1 MKIVNNLIS
10 NFRGQ
15 LAAKKDILL
24 LDFGSGNTK
33 LYNKEKLISAKN
45 SSFLEFDNNHYHK
58 VHLVDHG
65 TITNFDLA
73 VSFLNTFLQDL
84 IKSHEINSSFTG
96 YYLTSVG
103 LTQVEE
109 LIVKKVLA
117 SLKYGTW
124 KIAKKRDLYNTS
136 AGLVFD
142 IGFDSTEVVLGVSTK
157 SPEAKTIKF
166 GSSIFT
172 QTIRKIV
179 RDKHQLELSWLSAE
193 KIKKDIMGEDFLLSV
208 NSSKQKIT
216 ARGKDIYTFV
226 PKTVVIDAK
235 IFQEPLLERVEDLF
249 EEVKLFFSKIS
260 TNHLMNSIEEGL
272 ELWGEGARLAGMGQ
286 FFSKKLQTNVKVA
299 QPSYELPS

>member
-1 MKIVNNLIS
+1 VKIVNNFIS

-15 LAAKKDILL
+15 LTAKKDILL

-33 LYNKEKLISAKN
+33 LYDQERLISSKN
-45 SSFLEFDNNHYHK
+45 SSLLEFNNNRYQK

-84 IKSHEINSSFTG
+84 VKSREISSRFTG
-96 YYLTSVG
+96 YYLTPIG

-124 KIAKKRDLYNTS
+124 KLAKKREFYNTS

-142 IGFDSTEVVLGVSTK
+142 IGFDSTEVVLGVSSK
-157 SPEAKTIKF
+157 SAEAKTIKF
-166 GSSIFT
+166 GSSAFT
-172 QTIRKIV
+172 HTIRKIV

-193 KIKKDIMGEDFLLSV
+193 KIKKEIAGEDFLLSV
-208 NSSKQKIT
+208 NMSKQKIT

-235 IFQEPLLERVEDLF
+235 IFQEPLLERVEELF
-249 EEVKLFFSKIS
+249 EEIKLFFSKIS

-272 ELWGEGARLAGMGQ
+272 ELWGEGAKLAGMGQ
-286 FFSKKLQTNVKVA
+286 FFSKKLQTKVKVA
-299 QPSYELPS
+299 QPSYEVPK